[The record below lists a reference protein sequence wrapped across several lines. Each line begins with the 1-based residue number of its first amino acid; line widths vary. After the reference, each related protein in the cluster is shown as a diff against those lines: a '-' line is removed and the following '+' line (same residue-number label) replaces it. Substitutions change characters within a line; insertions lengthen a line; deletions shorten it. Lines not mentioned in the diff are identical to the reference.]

1 MDHCNGLLLCDIKR
15 GSELCACNPATSRWT
30 LLPRPPGADFRYH
43 HYAGAYIAF
52 DPAES
57 PHFQVVLVPAVP
69 KAPTP
74 EHRRKKEKERRA
86 QLWEEEG
93 DAPFCL
99 DWFFAVADGGA
110 AIGEEE
116 TEADKERRAQL
127 WEEERGASFC
137 LDWFFAMADGGAA
150 IGDEEEIGVYH
161 DEEFQQLPSSSVDE
175 DLERDIDPWRLMEW
189 PPTPWTLHV
198 FSSRA
203 GHWEERAFVRE
214 GMPAGTVEKMR
225 LDREEPTI
233 YGPRRRYAIYHHGS
247 LYVHCHGSF
256 VTRYAFISFFFL
268 MQ

>member
-1 MDHCNGLLLCDIKR
+1 MLSFLPNDHSDLWSVMDHCNGLLLRDIKR
-15 GSELCACNPATSRWT
+15 GSELCVCNPATSRWT

-74 EHRRKKEKERRA
+74 DHRQKKEKERRA

-99 DWFFAVADGGA
+99 DWFFAVADGSA

-127 WEEERGASFC
+127 WEEGRDTSFC
-137 LDWFFAMADGGAA
+137 LDWFFAMADGRSRVLVEGGPLGGDGFCSRGHAGRDSQENA
-150 IGDEEEIGVYH
+150 IGSRGTY
-161 DEEFQQLPSSSVDE
+161 
-175 DLERDIDPWRLMEW
+175 DLWA
-189 PPTPWTLHV
+189 T
-198 FSSRA
+198 
-203 GHWEERAFVRE
+203 
-214 GMPAGTVEKMR
+214 
-225 LDREEPTI
+225 
-233 YGPRRRYAIYHHGS
+233 
-247 LYVHCHGSF
+247 
-256 VTRYAFISFFFL
+256 
-268 MQ
+268 

>member
-86 QLWEEEG
+86 QLWEEER
-93 DAPFCL
+93 D
-99 DWFFAVADGGA
+99 
-110 AIGEEE
+110 
-116 TEADKERRAQL
+116 
-127 WEEERGASFC
+127 ASFC